1 MLIEF
6 RCLSRIQLH
15 NYELGRTIQWRF
27 QSRTSVIYVGT
38 VDRYLTVEDLESR
51 CHQQETEIIGM
62 LG

>member
-1 MLIEF
+1 VED
-6 RCLSRIQLH
+6 S
-15 NYELGRTIQWRF
+15 
-27 QSRTSVIYVGT
+27 SRTSVIYVGT